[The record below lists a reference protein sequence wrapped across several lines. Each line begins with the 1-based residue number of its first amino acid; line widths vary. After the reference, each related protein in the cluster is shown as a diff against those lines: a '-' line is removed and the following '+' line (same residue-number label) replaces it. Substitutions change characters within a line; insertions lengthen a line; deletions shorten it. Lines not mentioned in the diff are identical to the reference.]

1 MKNIYV
7 LSYCDDW
14 KDYSSREIILVTTSI
29 RKLRNQV
36 REEIEEKG
44 NMSVGNEDLYHK
56 WMKGDY
62 REWYGCSHTMF
73 DTTLE
78 NGMLEVWE
86 D

>member
-1 MKNIYV
+1 MKNIYI

-14 KDYSSREIILVTTSI
+14 KDYSSREILLVTTSI
-29 RKLRNQV
+29 RKLRSRM

-62 REWYGCSHTMF
+62 REWYGCSHALF
-73 DTTLE
+73 DSILE